1 MLRSH
6 TFRLSQNTHGK
17 TIRLLTV
24 PFTLVL
30 YSQRNAF
37 VFAQQFWVAAAP
49 FEHSSPLMLP
59 VCTKYIPAF
68 YGDMS
73 LQKIHRYGSYLFV
86 LICGRFRNHRALPPL
101 PSEKRVQCSSWRFV
115 DTRPI
120 VRPRLRTHFAGIL
133 NSLLMSTAQLLM
145 IKGGLTLILSFS
157 KAWFLLRI
165 RRSNFCCFL
174 HRAF

>member
-1 MLRSH
+1 M
-6 TFRLSQNTHGK
+6 FHGK

-37 VFAQQFWVAAAP
+37 VCSNAAAP
-49 FEHSSPLMLP
+49 FKRSSHSMLSIF
-59 VCTKYIPAF
+59 TKYIPAF

-86 LICGRFRNHRALPPL
+86 LICGRFRNHRALSPL
-101 PSEKRVQCSSWRFV
+101 PSEKRVQYSFWRFV

-120 VRPRLRTHFAGIL
+120 VRPRLRTHFADIL
-133 NSLLMSTAQLLM
+133 KSQLIM
-145 IKGGLTLILSFS
+145 IKGVLTLILFFP

-165 RRSNFCCFL
+165 RHSNFCCFL
-174 HRAF
+174 HRPF